1 MRSYDLLDRPDVGQI
16 LFHPRPEGPMVGG
29 SDGAR
34 SVSVPVADGVAVG
47 GWLYP
52 AEKDTAPVVVHFH
65 GNGEIAGEYADIAQ
79 VYRHLGLTLLAFD
92 YRGYG
97 ASGGRPTGST
107 LVSDAVACFDALPEL
122 VSEAGL
128 NPRAVF
134 AMGRS
139 LGSAAVLEVAD
150 KRQEKLTGLILESG
164 FAFTIALGERL
175 SGMRIPGAT
184 EAEHGFGN
192 DEKIGRITI
201 PTLILHGSD
210 DWIIPVTDAHALHE
224 ASAAQDKRLVVIPGV
239 GHNDIIH
246 MGARI
251 YFSALGAFVRDLLPD
266 DAG

>member
-16 LFHPRPEGPMVGG
+16 LFHPRPEGPLVGG

-34 SVSVPVADGVAVG
+34 PVSVPVADGVSVG
-47 GWLYP
+47 GWIYP
-52 AEKDTAPVVVHFH
+52 ADIANAPVVVHFH

-79 VYRHLGLTLLAFD
+79 VYRQLGLTLVAFD

-97 ASGGRPTGST
+97 ASGGHPTGSA
-107 LVSDAVACFDALPEL
+107 LISDAVACFDALPGL
-122 VSEAGL
+122 LAEAGL
-128 NPRAVF
+128 DPTAVF

-150 KRQEKLTGLILESG
+150 KRQEKLTGLIIESG

-184 EAEHGFGN
+184 EDEHGFGN
-192 DEKIGRITI
+192 DEKIGRLTL

-224 ASAAQDKRLVVIPGV
+224 ASPAEDKRLVVIPGV

-251 YFSALGAFVRDLLPD
+251 YFTALGAFVRDVMPD
-266 DAG
+266 TAG

>member
-1 MRSYDLLDRPDVGQI
+1 MRNYDLLDRPDVGQI
-16 LFHPRPEGPMVGG
+16 LFHPRPEGPQVGG
-29 SDGAR
+29 GNGAR
-34 SVSVPVADGVAVG
+34 PVSVPVGGGIAVG

-52 AEKDTAPVVVHFH
+52 AAVPGAPVVVHFH
-65 GNGEIAGEYADIAQ
+65 GNGEIAGEYADIAH
-79 VYRHLGLTLLAFD
+79 VYRQLGLTLLAFD

-97 ASGGRPTGST
+97 ASTGRPTGST
-107 LVSDAVACFDALPEL
+107 LIGDAVACFDALPE
-122 VSEAGL
+122 VMSEAGL
-128 NPRAVF
+128 EPAAVF

-150 KRQEKLTGLILESG
+150 KRQDRLAGLIIESG

-192 DEKIGRITI
+192 DEKIGRVAI

-224 ASAAQDKRLVVIPGV
+224 ASVAEDKRLVVIPGV

-251 YFSALGAFVRDLLPD
+251 YFGALGAFVRDQMPD
-266 DAG
+266 GSG

>member
-1 MRSYDLLDRPDVGQI
+1 MRSYELLDRPDVGQV
-16 LFHPRPEGPMVGG
+16 LFHPRPEGPMMGG

-34 SVSVPVADGVAVG
+34 PVSVPVADGVAVG

-52 AEKDTAPVVVHFH
+52 AQDAAAPVVVHFH

-79 VYRHLGLTLLAFD
+79 VYRQIGLTLLAFD

-97 ASGGRPTGST
+97 ASGGHPTGST
-107 LVSDAVACFDALPEL
+107 LIGDAVACFDALPSL
-122 VSEAGL
+122 LADAGL
-128 NPRAVF
+128 RPAAIF

-150 KRQEKLTGLILESG
+150 KRQDKLAGLIIESG

-184 EAEHGFGN
+184 EEEHGFGN
-192 DEKIGRITI
+192 DEKIGRVAT

-251 YFSALGAFVRDLLPD
+251 YFGALAAFVRDLVPD
-266 DAG
+266 SAG